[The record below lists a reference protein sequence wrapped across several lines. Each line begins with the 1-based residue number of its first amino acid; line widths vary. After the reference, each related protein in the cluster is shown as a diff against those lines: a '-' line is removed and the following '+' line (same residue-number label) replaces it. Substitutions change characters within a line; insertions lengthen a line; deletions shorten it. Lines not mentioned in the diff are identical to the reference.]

1 MANFLKKTSNLV
13 TVIIGLTLI
22 ASYFCIQTYF
32 EKSKVSEYQEKIKSA
47 QTEIENINTKSNTYT
62 DEEIEVKKLK
72 TKISELKKESKDT
85 ITNEVQNFISKYDNA
100 MDLNLSGYSYEDKQS
115 KIISQ
120 VSPFYTEEA
129 FEKTQYYKTATLP
142 EWFTTETNY
151 EGKTVTMNNQRFI
164 FDEQRDIVRAYVKY
178 IDSENSEVII
188 KVAEADEQNYKHE
201 KLKLIKQNGQWE
213 ISKSESIEY
222 IQIKE

>member
-1 MANFLKKTSNLV
+1 MVNFFKKTSNLV
-13 TVIIGLTLI
+13 IVIIGLTLI

-62 DEEIEVKKLK
+62 DEEIEIKNLK
-72 TKISELKKESKDT
+72 TKISEIKRESKDT

-100 MDLNLSGYSYEDKQS
+100 MDLNLSGYSYYEKQS

-120 VSPFYTEEA
+120 LSPFYTKEA

-142 EWFTTETNY
+142 EWFTTETKY
-151 EGKTVTMNNQRFI
+151 EGKTVTTNNQRFI
-164 FDEQRDIVRAYVKY
+164 FDEHKDIVRAYIKY
-178 IDSENSEVII
+178 IDSENNEVII
-188 KVAEADEQNYKHE
+188 KVSDEQRYIHD
-201 KLKLIKQNGQWE
+201 KLKLIKQNGQWK